1 MRDVWSREANARR
14 RAALVVAPP
23 ETVADREIA
32 DYHGLVPDEFDRTIT
47 HAERPTD
54 LKLRA
59 IAIIDGVAVTYHL
72 SALQDRI
79 SIGRYTG
86 STINIDHHSLSRLH
100 AILRPGPS
108 MTIEDLGSANG
119 TYVREVRIRP
129 GKHVPV
135 TTGDVIRLG
144 GVLLLLRDD

>member
-1 MRDVWSREANARR
+1 
-14 RAALVVAPP
+14 
-23 ETVADREIA
+23 
-32 DYHGLVPDEFDRTIT
+32 
-47 HAERPTD
+47 
-54 LKLRA
+54 
-59 IAIIDGVAVTYHL
+59 
-72 SALQDRI
+72 
-79 SIGRYTG
+79 
-86 STINIDHHSLSRLH
+86 
-100 AILRPGPS
+100 